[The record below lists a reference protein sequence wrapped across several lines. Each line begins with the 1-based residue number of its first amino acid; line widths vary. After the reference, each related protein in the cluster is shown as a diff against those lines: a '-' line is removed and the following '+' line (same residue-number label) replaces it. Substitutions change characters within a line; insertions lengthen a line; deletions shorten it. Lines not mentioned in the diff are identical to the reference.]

1 MRSNLRTALKCAGII
16 LVTALIFNG
25 QDLYAHYITT
35 LHDGTAFY
43 SDESCTAIA
52 DKGITAGNSF
62 WIDDVPEGDVIG
74 FEYGGRKV
82 FVPRSEVT
90 ITLDGA
96 DVCYDEELDKAIS
109 SKIRSGSASS
119 LLRKLL
125 KWLIIIGTVFLLFGY
140 VMGIPE
146 MKKPLW
152 RKILLSLA
160 GLDLLYV
167 LLPGAFSN
175 FGHSS
180 LFSLELLAA
189 LQCIIIYLAFRHDR
203 SSRKAAILFLAVIII
218 GAAICIFQ
226 VGIRQIFSSF
236 IGGLINL
243 VVGAVV
249 LTALYGIF
257 NDGFDSGGSSPDS
270 SDDEP
275 RRRDTAS
282 DACCNNCVYL
292 SDQGNLCT
300 KFNRPTGLS
309 GHCRHHIWG

>member
-1 MRSNLRTALKCAGII
+1 MRSNLRTALKCACII
-16 LVTALIFNG
+16 LATAMIFNG

-35 LHDGTAFY
+35 LHDDTVFY

-74 FEYGGRKV
+74 FEYGDRKV
-82 FVPRSEVT
+82 FVPRSEVA

-96 DVCYDEELDKAIS
+96 DECLDEELDNAIS
-109 SKIRSGSASS
+109 SKIRSVSASS

-125 KWLIIIGTVFLLFGY
+125 KWLIIIGTVILFCGC

-146 MKKPLW
+146 KKLKKPLW
-152 RKILLSLA
+152 RKMLLSLA

-203 SSRKAAILFLAVIII
+203 NSRKAAILLLTVIII

-226 VGIRQIFSSF
+226 VGIGQIFSSF
-236 IGGLINL
+236 I
-243 VVGAVV
+243 
-249 LTALYGIF
+249 
-257 NDGFDSGGSSPDS
+257 
-270 SDDEP
+270 
-275 RRRDTAS
+275 
-282 DACCNNCVYL
+282 
-292 SDQGNLCT
+292 
-300 KFNRPTGLS
+300 
-309 GHCRHHIWG
+309 